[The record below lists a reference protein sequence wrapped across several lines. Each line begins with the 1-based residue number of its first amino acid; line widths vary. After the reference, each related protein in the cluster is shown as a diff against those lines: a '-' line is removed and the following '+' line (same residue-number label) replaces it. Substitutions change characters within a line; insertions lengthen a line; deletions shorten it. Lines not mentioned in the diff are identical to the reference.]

1 MASKLYVGGLSY
13 STTSETLREYF
24 AQCGTVES
32 AAVITDKFS
41 GQSRGF
47 GFVEMAT
54 AEEAQ
59 RAISELNGKDLDGR
73 KLTVNL
79 KSRINWVWT
88 DGSADVHD
96 VKLISAPK
104 GFKKFQTEP
113 GSAGYTYSK
122 TLTKP
127 GVYKFI
133 CTLHEEDNMRMT
145 ITVRH

>member
-1 MASKLYVGGLSY
+1 MRILLALALTGVAALAAAPAVAVPPEATRTPQKKRVEVVDNFY
-13 STTSETLREYF
+13 SP
-24 AQCGTVES
+24 
-32 AAVITDKFS
+32 
-41 GQSRGF
+41 
-47 GFVEMAT
+47 
-54 AEEAQ
+54 
-59 RAISELNGKDLDGR
+59 R

-79 KSRINWVWT
+79 RSRINWVWT

-96 VKLISAPK
+96 VKLISGPK

-127 GVYKFI
+127 GVYKFL

-145 ITVRH
+145 IVVRH

>member
-1 MASKLYVGGLSY
+1 MRVLLALALTGVAALAAAPAVAVPPDREASRRRSASRS
-13 STTSETLREYF
+13 STTT
-24 AQCGTVES
+24 
-32 AAVITDKFS
+32 
-41 GQSRGF
+41 
-47 GFVEMAT
+47 T
-54 AEEAQ
+54 A
-59 RAISELNGKDLDGR
+59 RR

>member
-1 MASKLYVGGLSY
+1 VRGAIAIVLTGAVALAAAPAVAGPPRAARAPQKKKIEVVDNFY
-13 STTSETLREYF
+13 SP
-24 AQCGTVES
+24 
-32 AAVITDKFS
+32 
-41 GQSRGF
+41 
-47 GFVEMAT
+47 
-54 AEEAQ
+54 
-59 RAISELNGKDLDGR
+59 R

-79 KSRINWVWT
+79 RSRITWTWT

-96 VKLISAPK
+96 VKLISGPK

-113 GSAGYTYSK
+113 ASAGYTYAK

-127 GVYKFI
+127 GVYRFL

>member
-1 MASKLYVGGLSY
+1 MRIPIAIALTGAVALSP
-13 STTSETLREYF
+13 SATR
-24 AQCGTVES
+24 APQKKRVE
-32 AAVITDKFS
+32 VVDNYY
-41 GQSRGF
+41 GP
-47 GFVEMAT
+47 
-54 AEEAQ
+54 
-59 RAISELNGKDLDGR
+59 R

-96 VKLISAPK
+96 VKLVSGPM

>member
-1 MASKLYVGGLSY
+1 MRTALAIALAGAVALAAAPAVAGPPAARTPQKKKVEVVDNYY
-13 STTSETLREYF
+13 SP
-24 AQCGTVES
+24 
-32 AAVITDKFS
+32 
-41 GQSRGF
+41 
-47 GFVEMAT
+47 
-54 AEEAQ
+54 
-59 RAISELNGKDLDGR
+59 R

-96 VKLISAPK
+96 VKLVSAPK

>member
-1 MASKLYVGGLSY
+1 MRILLALALTGVAALAAAPAVAVPPDAVRKPQKKRVEVVDNFY
-13 STTSETLREYF
+13 SP
-24 AQCGTVES
+24 
-32 AAVITDKFS
+32 
-41 GQSRGF
+41 
-47 GFVEMAT
+47 
-54 AEEAQ
+54 
-59 RAISELNGKDLDGR
+59 R

-96 VKLISAPK
+96 VKLLSGPK

-122 TLTKP
+122 TLIKP